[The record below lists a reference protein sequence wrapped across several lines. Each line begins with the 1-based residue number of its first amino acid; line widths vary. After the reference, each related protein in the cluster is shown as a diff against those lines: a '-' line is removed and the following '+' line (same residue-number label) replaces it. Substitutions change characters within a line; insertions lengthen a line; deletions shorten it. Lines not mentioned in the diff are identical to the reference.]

1 MKKIASILVFLFI
14 AVSLSAQIDTTRT
27 ATDTTVKKAPITSI
41 KVWRNGQVYT
51 AEDIEVICVYDNL
64 TTTAKFYYQLHDS
77 TDAVVSDGNVEITGA
92 KYYEYKTRANHA
104 DRAVVFVMQ
113 ELRLQNRT
121 QLKK

>member
-1 MKKIASILVFLFI
+1 MRYILIFILALFSFS
-14 AVSLSAQIDTTRT
+14 ASAQVDTVKV
-27 ATDTTVKKAPITSI
+27 ATDTTVKKAPITEI
-41 KVWRNGQVYT
+41 KVWRNGQLYT

-77 TDAVVSDGNVEITGA
+77 SGAVVSDGNVEIGGQN
-92 KYYEYKTRANHA
+92 YYEYKTRANHA
-104 DRAVVFVMQ
+104 DRAVVMVMR

>member
-1 MKKIASILVFLFI
+1 MKKIISILLLSFI
-14 AVSLSAQIDTTRT
+14 AFSTFAQIDTTRA
-27 ATDTTVKKAPITSI
+27 ATDTTVKKAPINSI

-51 AEDIEVICVYDNL
+51 AEDIEVICVSDNL
-64 TTTAKFYYQLHDS
+64 TTMAKFYYQLHDS
-77 TDAVVSDGNVEITGA
+77 LGAVVSDGNVEITGA

-104 DRAVVFVMQ
+104 DRAVVFVMK

>member
-1 MKKIASILVFLFI
+1 MKRIISFLVFVFI
-14 AVSLSAQIDTTRT
+14 ALSLSAQIDTTR
-27 ATDTTVKKAPITSI
+27 AAQDTTVKKALITEI

-51 AEDIEVICVYDNL
+51 AEDIEVICVFDNL
-64 TTTAKFYYQLHDS
+64 TTMAKFYYQLHDS
-77 TDAVVSDGNVEITGA
+77 LGAVVSDGNVEITGA

-104 DRAVVFVMQ
+104 DRAVVFVMK